1 MIEKYRKYLIPT
13 VVVVAVVAASL
24 IIYSLLK
31 ERQPD
36 QIAEE
41 PEPKLILYG
50 IEADELAF
58 ESGEIQAGETMG
70 KILNGF
76 GVSAQVIDRLDK
88 ASVDVFPLSKVRAGN
103 KYMVFFEEDSLG
115 QRTLRHLA
123 YERNNIDYVVFN
135 IADDTVT
142 VIEGAKEVTPIRERD
157 TATITSSLWGAI
169 MEAELPYELAA
180 QMEDIYQW
188 SIDFFGIQEGD
199 RFTVIYDRMMVDT
212 VEVGL
217 GRVWGARFD
226 HGGKSYYA
234 IPFKQ
239 DDKIAYWDENGNSL
253 RKALL
258 KAPLKYSRISSRF
271 SRARLHPIYKVYRP
285 HLGVDYAAP
294 AGTPVQAVADGVV
307 IFKGWGGG
315 GGNTLKIKHAGNL
328 QSGYL
333 HLRAFAKGIQQ
344 GSRVQQGQI
353 IGYVGSTGASTGPHL
368 DFRIWRNGTPIDPLK
383 VPSEPAEPI
392 KPENKSAFVYV
403 RDRIMAELQG
413 DSIPADRIIVQLDS
427 LPAEAYTLP
436 DSLLVGIGKVD
447 STKTEPKADAAEPKA
462 DAAEPKK
469 E

>member
-1 MIEKYRKYLIPT
+1 
-13 VVVVAVVAASL
+13 
-24 IIYSLLK
+24 
-31 ERQPD
+31 
-36 QIAEE
+36 
-41 PEPKLILYG
+41 
-50 IEADELAF
+50 
-58 ESGEIQAGETMG
+58 
-70 KILNGF
+70 
-76 GVSAQVIDRLDK
+76 
-88 ASVDVFPLSKVRAGN
+88 
-103 KYMVFFEEDSLG
+103 
-115 QRTLRHLA
+115 
-123 YERNNIDYVVFN
+123 
-135 IADDTVT
+135 
-142 VIEGAKEVTPIRERD
+142 
-157 TATITSSLWGAI
+157 

-447 STKTEPKADAAEPKA
+447 STKTEPKADAAEPK
-462 DAAEPKK
+462 K